1 MNEDFKDIARHVDR
15 IIATHE
21 PNSRSSVVEAL
32 TMFIVTMDEKW
43 RFRAGEGIVGSTKP
57 LPKVDSITAF
67 EKYDGYKMR
76 NGR

>member
-21 PNSRSSVVEAL
+21 PNSRSSVVEEL
-32 TMFIVTMDEKW
+32 TRFIVTMDENW
-43 RFRAGEGIVGSTKP
+43 RFRAGEGITGAAKPSPRVVG
-57 LPKVDSITAF
+57 IAAA
-67 EKYDGYKMR
+67 ERYDNYKGR